1 MGLRVNPNESN
12 THYSTGI
19 VRHMIHFF
27 QVEES
32 KATFDRSRSYEVND
46 LDVCVG
52 MTMESDFS
60 GKTFWIVG
68 ATGGIGERVAV
79 SLRERGANLVLSA
92 RTSDRLAGLA
102 VRLDA
107 EWIAVDA
114 GDADRMLETAQIIL
128 RTQGALDG
136 IGNCVGS
143 ILLKPAHL
151 TSAEEWD
158 STLRQNLGSAF
169 AVVRAAGRTMSKKG
183 GSVVLISSAAA
194 QVGLPNH
201 EAIAAAK
208 AGIEGLVRSAAAT
221 YARRGIRFNAVAP
234 GLVRTPLSA
243 GILTSPA
250 AEDRSASMHPMG
262 RIGEPEDIA
271 DAVVWFLSPSQTWIT
286 GQVLAVDGGLSHLR
300 SNA

>member
-1 MGLRVNPNESN
+1 MN
-12 THYSTGI
+12 TQT
-19 VRHMIHFF
+19 
-27 QVEES
+27 
-32 KATFDRSRSYEVND
+32 
-46 LDVCVG
+46 
-52 MTMESDFS
+52 DFS
-60 GKTFWIVG
+60 GKTYWILG

-79 SLRERGANLVLSA
+79 SLSERGAEVVLSA
-92 RTSDRLAGLA
+92 RTSDRLIDLA
-102 VRLDA
+102 DRLGA
-107 EWIAVDA
+107 EWMAVDA
-114 GDADRMLETAQIIL
+114 GDPDRMLESAQSIL
-128 RTQGALDG
+128 QNKGAIDG
-136 IGNCVGS
+136 IANCVGS
-143 ILLKPAHL
+143 LLLKPAHL

-169 AVVRAAGRTMSKKG
+169 AVVRASGRTMSRNG

-243 GILTSPA
+243 GILTSPG
-250 AEDRSASMHPMG
+250 AEDRSASMHPLG
-262 RIGEPEDIA
+262 RIGEPA
-271 DAVVWFLSPSQTWIT
+271 DVANAVVWLLSPSQSWIT